1 MVKNRNLRIS
11 LDSIEK
17 DVLEMLKKDRV
28 NIKKIKEMFINQKM
42 AIFLINKLDNNSHIE
57 KQIEDNQIFYKMKN
71 E

>member
-28 NIKKIKEMFINQKM
+28 NIKKIKEMFINPNM
-42 AIFLINKLDNNSHIE
+42 AVFLINKLDNNIKIE
-57 KQIEDNQIFYKMKN
+57 KLVEENQIFYKMKN